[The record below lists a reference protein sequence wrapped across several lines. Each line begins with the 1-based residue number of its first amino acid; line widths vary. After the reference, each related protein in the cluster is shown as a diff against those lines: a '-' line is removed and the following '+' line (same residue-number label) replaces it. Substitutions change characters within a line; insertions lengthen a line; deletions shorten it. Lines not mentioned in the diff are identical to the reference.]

1 MGVSV
6 VVVVLISGVVPGRTI
21 FFSGNSPAG
30 SDDYGPMRL
39 RATVAALAVL
49 VTACG
54 GSDGS
59 TTSPKELAIDGAWA
73 RTTPPGAVDGVV
85 YLTVTSPTA
94 DAIVGASVPRSV
106 ADAAELHESMG
117 GAGGEGMA
125 NMPNMADGDGGA
137 MTMVPLAKVPLRAGE
152 TVAFEPGGKHIMLK
166 AVTEP
171 LVAGRTFTLLLNFAR
186 AGLHEVTVT
195 VRDNAP

>member
-1 MGVSV
+1 
-6 VVVVLISGVVPGRTI
+6 
-21 FFSGNSPAG
+21 
-30 SDDYGPMRL
+30 MRL

-49 VTACG
+49 VPAACG
-54 GSDGS
+54 GSGGGIP
-59 TTSPKELAIDGAWA
+59 TSKELTIAGAWA

-117 GAGGEGMA
+117 GTGGEGMA

-137 MTMVPLAKVPLRAGE
+137 MTMVPLAQVPLRAGQ

-166 AVTEP
+166 AVAEP
-171 LVAGRTFTLLLNFAR
+171 LVAGRSFPLLLNFAE

>member
-1 MGVSV
+1 
-6 VVVVLISGVVPGRTI
+6 
-21 FFSGNSPAG
+21 
-30 SDDYGPMRL
+30 MRL
-39 RATVAALAVL
+39 RATAAALAVL
-49 VTACG
+49 VSACG
-54 GSDGS
+54 GSSGG
-59 TTSPKELAIDGAWA
+59 TSSSKELTIEGAWA

-94 DAIVGASVPRSV
+94 DAIVSASVPRSV

-125 NMPNMADGDGGA
+125 NMPNMAGGGSGA
-137 MTMVPLAKVPLRAGE
+137 MTMVPLAQVPLRAGE
-152 TVAFEPGGKHIMLK
+152 TLAFEPGGKHIMLK

-171 LVAGRTFTLLLNFAR
+171 LVAGRTFLLFLTFAR